1 VRLHAQAPDDSLKPG
16 IAVGARDLPRGSRAK
31 KVPST
36 FAVAAVGGV
45 RLLAELAERRFV
57 FALDLI
63 EALMD
68 EGKVIGYSCCH
79 WEPLKRRG
87 LFVPIFAVSEPTPS
101 TEAPYLVRAR
111 DYIFVIELK
120 NRRLKISPQQA
131 GALKPALQLI
141 PSGRAQKRRA
151 GFF

>member
-87 LFVPIFAVSEPTPS
+87 LFVPILAVSEPTPS

-131 GALKPALQLI
+131 GALNPL
-141 PSGRAQKRRA
+141 
-151 GFF
+151 FN

>member
-1 VRLHAQAPDDSLKPG
+1 MRLHAQAPDDSLKPG

-79 WEPLKRRG
+79 WEPLKRRPLCSHLG
-87 LFVPIFAVSEPTPS
+87 RLRTNPEHGS
-101 TEAPYLVRAR
+101 TIPRPRMRLDFRNR
-111 DYIFVIELK
+111 IEKQALK
-120 NRRLKISPQQA
+120 DISTA
-131 GALKPALQLI
+131 GGSLKPALQLI